1 MKEQIV
7 SKLRESADL
16 KLRFAKESVSEVSH
30 AAMIIKKSLKAG
42 GKILIFG
49 NGGSAADSQHIAAE
63 FVNRYSR
70 SVGSWC
76 A

>member
-30 AAMIIKKSLKAG
+30 AAMIKRSLLKPVA
-42 GKILIFG
+42 
-49 NGGSAADSQHIAAE
+49 
-63 FVNRYSR
+63 RY
-70 SVGSWC
+70 
-76 A
+76 

>member
-1 MKEQIV
+1 MKEHIV

-42 GKILIFG
+42 GKILIFWKRRKC
-49 NGGSAADSQHIAAE
+49 S
-63 FVNRYSR
+63 
-70 SVGSWC
+70 
-76 A
+76 